1 MAPSSAAPVLL
12 VPSVPGVGLFGRRR
26 VAPPA
31 PVVVDAL
38 PTTPTQR
45 VLALKAAVLERGLG
59 GAAAQGRPLPD
70 GEAFDQLVAL
80 VEHHVPDAA
89 ERRALC
95 AQLAEDLQSMIV
107 VDAVDDDE
115 VLDVLGATPERWN
128 EHDVPPRARGAAR
141 ARADAVLALARETRL
156 GEGELLDRW
165 AHDDAFVLDS
175 LGVLLVVFT
184 RLAL

>member
-1 MAPSSAAPVLL
+1 
-12 VPSVPGVGLFGRRR
+12 
-26 VAPPA
+26 
-31 PVVVDAL
+31 VVVDAL

-45 VLALKAAVLERGLG
+45 VLALKAALLERGLG

-95 AQLAEDLQSMIV
+95 VQLAEDLQSMIV
-107 VDAVDDDE
+107 VDAVDVDE
-115 VLDVLGATPERWN
+115 VLDVLGATPERLN
-128 EHDVPPRARGAAR
+128 EYDVPHPAR
-141 ARADAVLALARETRL
+141 AATRGRADAVLALARETRL

-165 AHDDAFVLDS
+165 AYDDAFVLET
-175 LGVLLVVFT
+175 LAVLLVVFT
-184 RLAL
+184 RLAV